1 MDRFNFDA
9 IDQDAF
15 LKHDLMMKR
24 REKILCLSE
33 ETKPTSKQ
41 LYGDRVL
48 HRDNSTTAVETNA
61 QILKQPQKMKH
72 DRLQEP
78 SLTLSTRSQT
88 KLDYIKEQSVGS
100 SIVLRNAAL
109 AQVESDGA
117 AREWLERRYFNIDSL
132 QKPNSYG
139 SFPFHE
145 AVGEGHI
152 GMMNWLISRCDGK
165 IIRMQDNSGIT
176 PLHLAAM
183 TGNEAVTRWLV
194 NNGACVIYKYDPFFG
209 TNASGERG

>member
-41 LYGDRVL
+41 LYGDRLL
-48 HRDNSTTAVETNA
+48 HRDNSR
-61 QILKQPQKMKH
+61 KQPQKMKH

-117 AREWLERRYFNIDSL
+117 AR
-132 QKPNSYG
+132 
-139 SFPFHE
+139 
-145 AVGEGHI
+145 
-152 GMMNWLISRCDGK
+152 
-165 IIRMQDNSGIT
+165 
-176 PLHLAAM
+176 
-183 TGNEAVTRWLV
+183 
-194 NNGACVIYKYDPFFG
+194 
-209 TNASGERG
+209 